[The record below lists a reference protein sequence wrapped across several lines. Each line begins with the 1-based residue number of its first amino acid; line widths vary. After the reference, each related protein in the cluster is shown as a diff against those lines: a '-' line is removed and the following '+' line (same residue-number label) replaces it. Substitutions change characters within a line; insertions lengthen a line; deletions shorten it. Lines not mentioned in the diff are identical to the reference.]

1 MLVPIRRL
9 ALAFTLCCALVA
21 GPTAFADSRSAS
33 QDTRTASQPS
43 PSPSPTEEE
52 RRLAKTRFV
61 VDAGLAAGA
70 TYEWIVKP
78 FKAGKFAKGH
88 HGRTMA
94 LVKAGLAGAFA
105 YNRLKAAV
113 ADAEADPALSKALA
127 PLTAS
132 IEDLKDLPH
141 EFHKS
146 DSPDATVNSYQDVVA
161 KVKAAGASA
170 GAQVQDQV
178 PSPQQLMSSP

>member
-1 MLVPIRRL
+1 MLVPIRRV
-9 ALAFTLCCALVA
+9 ALAFALCCSLLV
-21 GPTAFADSRSAS
+21 GTTAYADSRSNP
-33 QDTRTASQPS
+33 QDTTNAVAQ

-52 RRLAKTRFV
+52 RKLAKTRFA

-78 FKAGKFAKGH
+78 FKAGKFKKGH

-113 ADAEADPALSKALA
+113 ANAEADPALSKALA

-132 IEDLKDLPH
+132 IEGLKNLPH
-141 EFHKS
+141 EFHKR
-146 DSPDATVNSYQDVVA
+146 DSADSTVNSYQDVIN
-161 KVKAAGASA
+161 KVKAAGTSA
-170 GAQVQDQV
+170 GAQVQNQV
-178 PSPQQLMSSP
+178 PSPQQLMSSS